1 MAGGLLLAR
10 FGRVAKGVEAKSS
23 ATDMVSDADREAEAA
38 LVEILGSER
47 PDDGILG
54 EEGAS
59 RPGSS
64 GRQWVIDPLDGTT
77 NFLWSYPAW
86 CVSIGLEDSGGG
98 LAAVVHD
105 PVRGETFRAARG
117 HGADLD
123 GRPLRVRDGGPL
135 GDALIA
141 TGFGY
146 AAGMRGEQAAVLTRV
161 LPHVRDIRRGGSA
174 ALDLAWVA
182 AGRLDGYFER
192 GGNPWDWSAGSLLVR
207 EAGGAIEG
215 YEGEPPGLAAG
226 APWLVRE
233 LLELVRD

>member
-1 MAGGLLLAR
+1 MAGELLLAR
-10 FGRVAKGVEAKSS
+10 FGRVAQGVEAKSS

-38 LVEILGSER
+38 LVELLGSER
-47 PDDGILG
+47 PEDGILG

-64 GRQWVIDPLDGTT
+64 GREWVVDPLDGTT
-77 NFLWSYPAW
+77 NYLWSYPAW
-86 CVSIGLEDSGGG
+86 CVSVGLEDSGGG

-117 HGADLD
+117 RGADLD
-123 GRPLRVRDGGPL
+123 GHPLRVREGGSL

-146 AAGMRGEQAAVLTRV
+146 ASAMRGEQAGVLTRV
-161 LPHVRDIRRGGSA
+161 LPRVRDIRRGGSA

-207 EAGGAIEG
+207 EAGGAIEP

-226 APWLVRE
+226 TPRLVQE